1 MGFFHDKKAFD
12 RKWTAGDEEHDEAL
26 AEAGVSVEAASR
38 VKGRPTGWLVQ
49 DVIPD
54 AAVTLVAGEP
64 GAGKTFLAC
73 QLAADA
79 ARELKA
85 RVLLATAGYE
95 STELLRW
102 RLDRAD
108 GDSRRVALAT
118 LTPRGYTDRRQ
129 NPSEESIDERLAILD
144 YTLGAVGDPT
154 SGMLPAEINLDGED
168 RDRPEPVRLLVID
181 DLDGWF
187 GKPGNLLSPAALAR
201 VIQRLNE
208 LARSKRVAIV
218 ALARLQLSVEG
229 RITSRQLSRISQA
242 AGVVWLVARDR
253 EQEVGHREQGLGNRA
268 EELRASEGESGGVG
282 DGHGEAYAQSM
293 RRWFLPI
300 KNNLASDA
308 AAMGRAFELVEGR
321 VLWRLDETP
330 PTLAEVLLPSV
341 HHNDRRRQRNAAAEW
356 LKEALADGPVAS
368 GELYRQ
374 AIECGFS
381 KGTVQ
386 RAAAEL
392 GVKSHKTG
400 FNAGWELRWTPTS
413 VPRGRGAM
421 LKAEGPAFKIYGT
434 RKDGDKAEGKRRMT
448 EREGDGKAM
457 NYGVAVAEDAQVEDT
472 HVEDSQVRSAAAK
485 RYLPRLS
492 EDAQFEA
499 AVAGRNSP
507 HFREGAQLE
516 AQGAHPLG
524 QAT

>member
-12 RKWTAGDEEHDEAL
+12 RKWTAGDEQHDEAL

-49 DVIPD
+49 DVVPD

-95 STELLRW
+95 PAELLRW
-102 RLDRAD
+102 RLDRAE

-129 NPSEESIDERLAILD
+129 NPSEDSIDERLAILD

-154 SGMLPAEINLDGED
+154 SGMLPAEVNLEGENPD
-168 RDRPEPVRLLVID
+168 QPEPVRLLVID

-187 GKPGNLLSPAALAR
+187 GKPGNLLSAAALAR

-253 EQEVGHREQGLGNRA
+253 DREQGMRDGLGRPSSEDDGLGRPPHD
-268 EELRASEGESGGVG
+268 EEAR
-282 DGHGEAYAQSM
+282 AYAQSA
-293 RRWFLPI
+293 RRWFLPV

-321 VLWRLDETP
+321 VLWRLDEPP

-368 GELYRQ
+368 HELYRQ

-386 RAAAEL
+386 RAASEL

-400 FNAGWELRWTPTS
+400 FNAGWELRWTPTP
-413 VPRGRGAM
+413 VPRGPGST
-421 LKAEGPAFKIYGT
+421 LKAEGPAFKIYGEDNAEG
-434 RKDGDKAEGKRRMT
+434 KNKAEGKRQKA
-448 EREGDGKAM
+448 EGEGDGEAM
-457 NYGVAVAEDAQVEDT
+457 NYGGVT
-472 HVEDSQVRSAAAK
+472 
-485 RYLPRLS
+485 
-492 EDAQFEA
+492 
-499 AVAGRNSP
+499 
-507 HFREGAQLE
+507 EGAQLE
-516 AQGAHPLG
+516 ATITERNSPYLCEGAQLEAEDAHGGFQPEKEPTERVDSALVEVLEE
-524 QAT
+524 AC

>member
-118 LTPRGYTDRRQ
+118 LTPRGYADRRQ

-144 YTLGAVGDPT
+144 YTLAAVGDPT

-168 RDRPEPVRLLVID
+168 SDRAEPVRLLVID

-187 GKPGNLLSPAALAR
+187 GKPGNLLSAAALSR

-208 LARSKRVAIV
+208 LARSRRVAIV

-242 AGVVWLVARDR
+242 AGVVRLVARDR
-253 EQEVGHREQGLGNRA
+253 ERQMRDGLGRPSS
-268 EELRASEGESGGVG
+268 EE
-282 DGHGEAYAQSM
+282 DGLGRPPHEEEAQAYAQSM

-321 VLWRLDETP
+321 VLWRLEETP

-381 KGTVQ
+381 KGTMQ
-386 RAAAEL
+386 RAATEL

-421 LKAEGPAFKIYGT
+421 LKAEGPAFKISGT
-434 RKDGDKAEGKRRMT
+434 RKDGNKAEGRRRMA
-448 EREGDGKAM
+448 EREGDGKSM
-457 NYGVAVAEDAQVEDT
+457 NYGVAVAEGAQVEDT
-472 HVEDSQVRSAAAK
+472 HVEDSQFRSAAAK
-485 RYLPRLS
+485 RYLPRFS
-492 EDAQFEA
+492 EDAQL
-499 AVAGRNSP
+499 VA
-507 HFREGAQLE
+507 ED
-516 AQGAHPLG
+516 AQGGYRQGREPSKDVDSARIASLEE
-524 QAT
+524 AC

>member
-95 STELLRW
+95 SAELLRW
-102 RLDRAD
+102 RLDRAE

-118 LTPRGYTDRRQ
+118 LTPRGYADRRQ

-144 YTLGAVGDPT
+144 YTLAAVGDPK

-253 EQEVGHREQGLGNRA
+253 EQQMRDGLGRPPHDDDDVGRSPHD
-268 EELRASEGESGGVG
+268 EEAQ
-282 DGHGEAYAQSM
+282 AYAQSM

-321 VLWRLDETP
+321 VLWRLEETP
-330 PTLAEVLLPSV
+330 PTLAEVLLPSA

-381 KGTVQ
+381 KGTMQ
-386 RAAAEL
+386 RAATEL

-421 LKAEGPAFKIYGT
+421 LKAEGPAFKIFGT
-434 RKDGDKAEGKRRMT
+434 RKDGDKAEGRMRMA

-457 NYGVAVAEDAQVEDT
+457 DYGREVAEDAQVEDT
-472 HVEDSQVRSAAAK
+472 QVEDWQVRSAAAK
-485 RYLPRLS
+485 RYLPCLS
-492 EDAQFEA
+492 EDAQLA
-499 AVAGRNSP
+499 A
-507 HFREGAQLE
+507 ED
-516 AQGAHPLG
+516 AQGGYRQQEPAERGDAARVAALE
-524 QAT
+524 QAC

>member
-95 STELLRW
+95 SAELLRW
-102 RLDRAD
+102 RLDRAE

-118 LTPRGYTDRRQ
+118 LTPRGYADRRQ
-129 NPSEESIDERLAILD
+129 NPSEESIDERLTILD

-253 EQEVGHREQGLGNRA
+253 EQQMRDGLGRPPHDDDDVGRSPHD
-268 EELRASEGESGGVG
+268 EEAQ
-282 DGHGEAYAQSM
+282 AYAQSM

-321 VLWRLDETP
+321 VLWRLEETP
-330 PTLAEVLLPSV
+330 PTLAEVLLPSA

-381 KGTVQ
+381 KGTMQ
-386 RAAAEL
+386 RAATEL

-413 VPRGRGAM
+413 VSRGRGAM
-421 LKAEGPAFKIYGT
+421 LKAEGPAFKIFG
-434 RKDGDKAEGKRRMT
+434 A
-448 EREGDGKAM
+448 GDGKAE
-457 NYGVAVAEDAQVEDT
+457 GRTPKAESEGGIALAEGAQVEGAPVEDAQREL
-472 HVEDSQVRSAAAK
+472 QVQEQNSSCF
-485 RYLPRLS
+485 S
-492 EDAQFEA
+492 EDAQLAVEVAHGGYSSVKESTETVDSGLVEA
-499 AVAGRNSP
+499 
-507 HFREGAQLE
+507 LE
-516 AQGAHPLG
+516 TAC
-524 QAT
+524 